1 MATVIK
7 TVWNNTWLPPT
18 TPNMV
23 NQIKL
28 GECGKVHEIAYH
40 PFLND
45 RPTHTT
51 HIYLI
56 LSMPDNSLLFSTA
69 LITYWKDWLIVFPT
83 SLSII
88 NINHNSVFIL
98 IKRWDSV
105 QRNHH
110 HTTHCFSIL
119 ASAHQHQNYLGFMKI
134 ETPGPHP
141 REIEENTE
149 WERAGVRERA
159 FEMISPI
166 GYKLTLLENKS
177 PWFMKLLSA
186 PKYIGYIEVML
197 EVTPDP
203 KVLSIE
209 LGR

>member
-1 MATVIK
+1 M
-7 TVWNNTWLPPT
+7 
-18 TPNMV
+18 
-23 NQIKL
+23 L
-28 GECGKVHEIAYH
+28 GEWGKVCEIPYH
-40 PFLND
+40 PFLKN
-45 RPTHTT
+45 RPQTPHTST
-51 HIYLI
+51 WFSPRQTIHCYFLL
-56 LSMPDNSLLFSTA
+56 LSSPTERTDSPS
-69 LITYWKDWLIVFPT
+69 FPP

-88 NINHNSVFIL
+88 NINHNSFFIL

-110 HTTHCFSIL
+110 HHVTHCFSIL
-119 ASAHQHQNYLGFMKI
+119 ASAYQHQNYLGFMKI

-149 WERAGVRERA
+149 WERAGVRERE
-159 FEMISPI
+159 FEMISPA

-186 PKYIGYIEVML
+186 PKYTGYIEVVL
-197 EVTPDP
+197 EVTSDP